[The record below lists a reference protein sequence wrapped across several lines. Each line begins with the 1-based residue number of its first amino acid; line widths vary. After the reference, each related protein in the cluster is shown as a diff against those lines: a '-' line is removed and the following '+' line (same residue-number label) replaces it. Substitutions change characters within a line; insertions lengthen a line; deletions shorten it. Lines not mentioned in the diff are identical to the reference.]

1 MNKCMN
7 AATPVKFQTI
17 CTRKQNML
25 LKERDASMMIPT
37 DDFMVA

>member
-17 CTRKQNML
+17 CTRKQDML
-25 LKERDASMMIPT
+25 LKERDASVIPT